1 MKTRL
6 EYVWLD
12 GYEPEPNLRS
22 KVKIVDDVINSLS
35 QVPVWNFDGSS
46 TKQAEGSSSD
56 CILSPVRLYY
66 NQKSTE
72 KYPVVYVLCEVLNPD
87 GTPHISNH
95 RHKLGKEDEEFWV
108 GFEQEY
114 FIREGKGKQI
124 LGFGNN
130 FSEPQGKYYCGVG
143 GNVVGRNFIE
153 EHLTFCLDMGIQI
166 TGTNAEVALG
176 QWEYQVFA
184 KGKVKSC
191 DDLWMA
197 RYFMEKISEK
207 YGYSIE
213 YHPKPLGNSDWNGS
227 GMHTNFSNKLM
238 RETGGKDYFDSI
250 FNSFELRHSIHI
262 ENYGSDNHLRLT
274 GKHETQSIN
283 KFSFGVSDRGASI
296 RIPSATAENWKG
308 YIEDRRPASNA
319 NPYKI
324 IEVILESMKMAEE
337 IVIVKQRIN
346 NNVSLKDM
354 EQILSKYKINN
365 DFLYEYKNE
374 TQNTEI

>member
-1 MKTRL
+1 
-6 EYVWLD
+6 
-12 GYEPEPNLRS
+12 
-22 KVKIVDDVINSLS
+22 
-35 QVPVWNFDGSS
+35 
-46 TKQAEGSSSD
+46 
-56 CILSPVRLYY
+56 
-66 NQKSTE
+66 
-72 KYPVVYVLCEVLNPD
+72 
-87 GTPHISNH
+87 
-95 RHKLGKEDEEFWV
+95 
-108 GFEQEY
+108 
-114 FIREGKGKQI
+114 
-124 LGFGNN
+124 
-130 FSEPQGKYYCGVG
+130 
-143 GNVVGRNFIE
+143 
-153 EHLTFCLDMGIQI
+153 
-166 TGTNAEVALG
+166 
-176 QWEYQVFA
+176 
-184 KGKVKSC
+184 
-191 DDLWMA
+191 
-197 RYFMEKISEK
+197 
-207 YGYSIE
+207 
-213 YHPKPLGNSDWNGS
+213 
-227 GMHTNFSNKLM
+227 M